1 MGSFRLNG
9 EEGAADKRQPKVRK
23 RRGREVPLVREM
35 PFIKGSG
42 MTHRDAKL
50 QLFYDFTETAIHR
63 RVETCANSEE
73 AAKPVFGAL
82 RTTVGGQSDFASERL
97 PVCDA
102 LEFALRLA
110 GTGPAPIPEL
120 AAALD
125 VLSPRLQW
133 KRRDA
138 STPDGTTFHDGHANA
153 LSRGR
158 AVWKSATTCGSVS
171 ACWRL
176 MYAILTIGIARKRF
190 MFRWPVVPGGI
201 QIWNGPRQ
209 ARVVL
214 STTNPMCCTPCE
226 PTRSRC
232 WQSGVY
238 GWGRVRNLLATP
250 PAHENDRRPC
260 NGARR
265 RVPVSASG

>member
-1 MGSFRLNG
+1 
-9 EEGAADKRQPKVRK
+9 
-23 RRGREVPLVREM
+23 M
-35 PFIKGSG
+35 PFIQGSG

-102 LEFALRLA
+102 LESALRLA

-153 LSRGR
+153 LVAG
-158 AVWKSATTCGSVS
+158 
-171 ACWRL
+171 
-176 MYAILTIGIARKRF
+176 
-190 MFRWPVVPGGI
+190 PGGLEERDDVWVGI
-201 QIWNGPRQ
+201 
-209 ARVVL
+209 
-214 STTNPMCCTPCE
+214 S
-226 PTRSRC
+226 
-232 WQSGVY
+232 
-238 GWGRVRNLLATP
+238 LLAPHVRYPDHRHRPEEIYVSLAGGAWWNSNMEWTTP
-250 PAHENDRRPC
+250 GPGGLVYNEPNVLHAMRTDAQPLLAIWC
-260 NGARR
+260 LWVGK
-265 RVPVSASG
+265 S